1 MVVQST
7 LTTIGLMVDE
17 LIGIQ
22 EIVLKS
28 IEKNYKTVRGLSGAS
43 ILGNGRVALILDVD
57 ALIEL
62 ATRTAV
68 GRSTPE
74 RDRLTTTSRQDS

>member
-1 MVVQST
+1 VVVVQST

-62 ATRTAV
+62 ATRPTPV
-68 GRSTPE
+68 RSKPE
-74 RDRLTTTSRQDS
+74 RELLTTSRQDS